1 MRPNFFLQKF
11 SHTKIF
17 RSIYFG
23 LGVLWL
29 LLEEGKSKSAGFLKY
44 FNDIFNITEVTRY
57 KDIIIIKLILK

>member
-1 MRPNFFLQKF
+1 MI
-11 SHTKIF
+11 SGI
-17 RSIYFG
+17 SIKPAPFG